1 MAVETL
7 FKDGAPPAAFRSW
20 REEKDGSWTSSSR
33 CGAEARVW
41 LSAVSRKWVLV
52 VDSQAGTRLSRRVA
66 SADEGRSLADAWL
79 ADLRAALDEP
89 APATSRRRGK

>member
-1 MAVETL
+1 MPVETL

-41 LSAVSRKWVLV
+41 LSAVSRKWVLK
-52 VDSQAGTRLSRRVA
+52 VDSAGTSISRRVA
-66 SADEGRSLADAWL
+66 SAEVGRALADAWL

-89 APATSRRRGK
+89 APGTSRRRGK